1 MPADHPTR
9 DNDVPPPVPGLG
21 PDVWT
26 YQAVKQDALRLASS
40 WVRLALLLQP
50 HLAFTAFETAGQAD
64 AHLDFRAFVRTRGFD
79 SSLGFPGEG
88 PLLRGCGSVSPFSL
102 LSLSCLLGRSF
113 VCLGFSVLG
122 AAQAMDTSRVAK
134 GEAARTLSWGK
145 GAKTWKASAE
155 GHRGQER
162 KAERAA
168 RKVAPCSGPLRS
180 DPDFA
185 NEVLI
190 CYGQHLHKT
199 GKTYSSYSETL
210 NMFSSQCPSLRRL
223 LQPAWDLA
231 FSWQR
236 EEPPVH
242 HTAMPWQVLTA
253 AVAIAL
259 VYGWVDVAGVISLC
273 WGGLARVGE
282 VLNATR
288 SDLVLP
294 ADVGTP
300 GSGYLLMTVREPK
313 TRFRAA
319 RHQSLRVDQPQLLRV
334 ITLAFS
340 ALEPSERLW
349 PFSGST
355 LRNRFRKLMLALRL
369 CPGIVPRVRDFD
381 LGSLRAGG
389 ATWLMDTTENPD
401 YVRRRGRWITTKVME
416 IYVQEVTA
424 LTFLPRLPD
433 DVKQHVFAWAGVF
446 AAMVDK
452 AERWHAFSLPASS
465 WKYLAAHGA

>member
-1 MPADHPTR
+1 M
-9 DNDVPPPVPGLG
+9 
-21 PDVWT
+21 
-26 YQAVKQDALRLASS
+26 AL
-40 WVRLALLLQP
+40 
-50 HLAFTAFETAGQAD
+50 
-64 AHLDFRAFVRTRGFD
+64 
-79 SSLGFPGEG
+79 
-88 PLLRGCGSVSPFSL
+88 
-102 LSLSCLLGRSF
+102 
-113 VCLGFSVLG
+113 
-122 AAQAMDTSRVAK
+122 
-134 GEAARTLSWGK
+134 
-145 GAKTWKASAE
+145 
-155 GHRGQER
+155 
-162 KAERAA
+162 
-168 RKVAPCSGPLRS
+168 CSGPLRS

-190 CYGQHLHKT
+190 CYGQHLYKT

-334 ITLAFS
+334 TTLAFS

-424 LTFLPRLPD
+424 LTFLFLMMLSSMFSPGRGSLLQWSTRLS
-433 DVKQHVFAWAGVF
+433 VGT
-446 AAMVDK
+446 
-452 AERWHAFSLPASS
+452 RSASQ
-465 WKYLAAHGA
+465 LHHGSI

>member
-1 MPADHPTR
+1 M
-9 DNDVPPPVPGLG
+9 
-21 PDVWT
+21 
-26 YQAVKQDALRLASS
+26 
-40 WVRLALLLQP
+40 LQP

-88 PLLRGCGSVSPFSL
+88 PSLRGCGSVSL
-102 LSLSCLLGRSF
+102 LFLSCLLGRSS
-113 VCLGFSVLG
+113 VCLGVSVLG

-134 GEAARTLSWGK
+134 GEAARTLSRGEK
-145 GAKTWKASAE
+145 KLKPGRPVQKATE
-155 GHRGQER
+155 VRREKLKELLEKWLLVLGHSFDWFLIR
-162 KAERAA
+162 
-168 RKVAPCSGPLRS
+168 SRS

-190 CYGQHLHKT
+190 CYGQHLYKT

-259 VYGWVDVAGVISLC
+259 VYGWVDVAGVIS
-273 WGGLARVGE
+273 GLARVGE

-300 GSGYLLMTVREPK
+300 GSSYLLMTVREPK

-319 RHQSLRVDQPQLLRV
+319 RHQSLRVDQPQLLRI

-340 ALEPSERLW
+340 ALEPFEKLW

-401 YVRRRGRWITTKVME
+401 YVRRRDGDIC
-416 IYVQEVTA
+416 
-424 LTFLPRLPD
+424 PGGHGP
-433 DVKQHVFAWAGVF
+433 H
-446 AAMVDK
+446 
-452 AERWHAFSLPASS
+452 FSPSS
-465 WKYLAAHGA
+465 SG

>member
-1 MPADHPTR
+1 
-9 DNDVPPPVPGLG
+9 
-21 PDVWT
+21 
-26 YQAVKQDALRLASS
+26 
-40 WVRLALLLQP
+40 
-50 HLAFTAFETAGQAD
+50 
-64 AHLDFRAFVRTRGFD
+64 
-79 SSLGFPGEG
+79 
-88 PLLRGCGSVSPFSL
+88 
-102 LSLSCLLGRSF
+102 
-113 VCLGFSVLG
+113 
-122 AAQAMDTSRVAK
+122 
-134 GEAARTLSWGK
+134 
-145 GAKTWKASAE
+145 
-155 GHRGQER
+155 
-162 KAERAA
+162 
-168 RKVAPCSGPLRS
+168 
-180 DPDFA
+180 
-185 NEVLI
+185 
-190 CYGQHLHKT
+190 
-199 GKTYSSYSETL
+199 
-210 NMFSSQCPSLRRL
+210 
-223 LQPAWDLA
+223 
-231 FSWQR
+231 
-236 EEPPVH
+236 
-242 HTAMPWQVLTA
+242 MPWQVLTA

-334 ITLAFS
+334 TTLAFS

-424 LTFLPRLPD
+424 LTFLFLMMLSSMFSPGRGSLLQWSTRLS
-433 DVKQHVFAWAGVF
+433 VGT
-446 AAMVDK
+446 
-452 AERWHAFSLPASS
+452 RSASQ
-465 WKYLAAHGA
+465 LHHGSI